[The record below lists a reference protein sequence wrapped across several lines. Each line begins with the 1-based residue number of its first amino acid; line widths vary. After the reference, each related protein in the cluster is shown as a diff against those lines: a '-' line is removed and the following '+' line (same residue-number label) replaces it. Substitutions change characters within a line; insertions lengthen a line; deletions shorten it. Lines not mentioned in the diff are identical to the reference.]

1 MTDKESLDHHPGE
14 QITRDEDTTLTNNSA
29 IFSKTGISV
38 HDSTDGKIADS
49 IETME
54 SPDHLH
60 ADEKLSELW
69 KDALDVNLSSP
80 EVVQVALEKTF
91 RAFPQKND
99 SCANL
104 FSSHKEKKIF
114 SILEL
119 LDEQV
124 QDVIWDG
131 LDAIQERDRLKEQVK
146 QLQDESMSNKSEIE
160 RLRSIEEKQRSTI
173 QYVVL

>member
-1 MTDKESLDHHPGE
+1 MILF
-14 QITRDEDTTLTNNSA
+14 LT
-29 IFSKTGISV
+29 K
-38 HDSTDGKIADS
+38 
-49 IETME
+49 
-54 SPDHLH
+54 
-60 ADEKLSELW
+60 KL
-69 KDALDVNLSSP
+69 
-80 EVVQVALEKTF
+80 
-91 RAFPQKND
+91 
-99 SCANL
+99 
-104 FSSHKEKKIF
+104 F